1 MEQGKFDKRKEE
13 EKREEERGREK
24 EERGG
29 GQDRPE
35 EEKKKQQDKDR
46 QEFSERSGHG
56 QGQAQDTLPDSS
68 IFTKPVHGCISNKA
82 NV

>member
-1 MEQGKFDKRKEE
+1 MKQGKFDKTKVE
-13 EKREEERGREK
+13 EKREEERKRDELD
-24 EERGG
+24 RI
-29 GQDRPE
+29 GQDDRRRE
-35 EEKKKQQDKDR
+35 EATR
-46 QEFSERSGHG
+46 QRQTRILRRSGHG